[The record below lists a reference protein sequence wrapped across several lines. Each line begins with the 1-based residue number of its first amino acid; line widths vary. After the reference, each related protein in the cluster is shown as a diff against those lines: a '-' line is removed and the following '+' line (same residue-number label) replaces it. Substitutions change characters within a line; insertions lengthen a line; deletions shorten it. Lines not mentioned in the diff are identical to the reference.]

1 MKHPIV
7 LWTFTVAFAGFLFGF
22 DTAVISGA
30 DQPIQALWQTSDLTH
45 GLLVMSSALWGTV
58 LGALL
63 ANFPCDKFGRKP
75 TLVAIGVLYV
85 VSALGSAFATDP
97 YIFSLMRF
105 IGGFGV
111 GVSSIAVPAYIAEI
125 APAEKRG
132 RMVATYQFQIVF
144 GILLAFL
151 SNYLLAEWFSLD
163 WRWMLG
169 IEAVPALIYLLLVMN
184 VPESPRW
191 LLLHKH
197 DETQSLEV
205 LRLAGDPTPEA
216 TLKSVKLDAATHTSP
231 SLFHAAY
238 RLPVLLAFLVAMFNQ
253 LSGINFVIYFA
264 PRIFTLAGLDASS
277 ALLSSAGIGLVNL
290 AFTLVGL
297 SLIDRMGRRQLLYI
311 GSIGYLIS
319 LSLLTCAFYFQ
330 WQGIMVVGLIFLFI
344 AAHAMGQGAVIWV
357 FISEI
362 FPNAVRAKGQ
372 SLGSSTHWIFAA
384 LIALLMPWL
393 LNQFSPALLFGFF
406 TLMMAVQ
413 LVCVISFFP
422 ETRGQTL
429 EHLGKSLSARK
440 R

>member
-30 DQPIQALWQTSDLTH
+30 DQPIQALWKTSDLTH

-75 TLVAIGVLYV
+75 TLVVIGVLYV

-169 IEAVPALIYLLLVMN
+169 IEAVPALIFLLLVMN

-197 DETQSLEV
+197 DETQSREV
-205 LRLAGDPTPEA
+205 LRMAGDPSPEA

-290 AFTLVGL
+290 TFTLVGL

-311 GSIGYLIS
+311 GSIVNLR
-319 LSLLTCAFYFQ
+319 
-330 WQGIMVVGLIFLFI
+330 FLFSV
-344 AAHAMGQGAVIWV
+344 AGDHGGRTDFPVYCGARHGSGSGDLGVY
-357 FISEI
+357 FRDIS
-362 FPNAVRAKGQ
+362 
-372 SLGSSTHWIFAA
+372 
-384 LIALLMPWL
+384 
-393 LNQFSPALLFGFF
+393 
-406 TLMMAVQ
+406 
-413 LVCVISFFP
+413 
-422 ETRGQTL
+422 
-429 EHLGKSLSARK
+429 
-440 R
+440 